1 MRTIILIAL
10 LALPLTSL
18 LAEETGRKR
27 VQGTDISLIPP
38 RDFKVAKNF
47 SGFEY
52 PKAEASIMV
61 SVLPGGIQKLIVSMT
76 DDRAKAKG
84 MTVLS
89 RQRIEVD
96 GKQGLLLN
104 LAQDAGGHP
113 FRKWMLVFGDTSK
126 TALLLAT
133 FPKEKEGLLSRAMKD
148 SLLTAKTGARGEAAA
163 QDIEDD
169 GEAGAAAKPIEGVPF
184 KITPA
189 APLKLAEVI
198 NKTVMLTRG
207 GTYPIAEPG
216 DPLFIAGGALSTVT
230 PTDRK
235 KYALA
240 RLKATATVKE
250 IEVTTVSEIKINGL
264 PGFEIVAKAKHDPSG
279 TPLLLYQVMLF
290 TADSY
295 YLMQGMGLLNAD
307 PGFLGP
313 FKKTAQSFKR

>member
-1 MRTIILIAL
+1 MRTIILVAL
-10 LALPLTSL
+10 LALPLTPL
-18 LAEETGRKR
+18 LAQETGRKR

-38 RDFKVAKNF
+38 RDFKVAQKF

-52 PKAEASIMV
+52 PDAGASIMV
-61 SVLPGGIQKLIVSMT
+61 SVLRGGIGNFIVGMT
-76 DDRAKAKG
+76 DERMKAKG

-96 GKQGLLLN
+96 GKQGLLLH

-113 FRKWMLVFGDTSK
+113 YRKWMLVFGDTSK

-133 FPKEKEGLLSRAMKD
+133 FPKEKEELLSRAMRD

-163 QDIEDD
+163 EETGDESAT
-169 GEAGAAAKPIEGVPF
+169 EAAAKKLEGVPF
-184 KITPA
+184 KITPT

-216 DPLFIAGGALSTVT
+216 DPLFIAGAAVATVT
-230 PTDRK
+230 PSDRK
-235 KYALA
+235 KYALT
-240 RLKATATVKE
+240 RLQATATAKE
-250 IEVTTVSEIKINGL
+250 IEVKSVSEIKINGL
-264 PGFEIVAKAKHDPSG
+264 PGFEIVANAKHDPSG

-290 TADSY
+290 TADST

-313 FKKTAQSFKR
+313 FRKTAQSFKR